1 VERVENKLLKF
12 LEKTT
17 CRAGSI
23 ILGYYNGK
31 FEIDKK
37 DLRPEGIDIV
47 TDADRASESFILNA
61 IKDEFPGH
69 DILTEESQTEI
80 GGSSSLWLV
89 DPLDGTV
96 NFAHGFPHFSVSI
109 ALMDHGNLLAGAVY
123 DPLRGEFF
131 CALKGCGS
139 WLNQKA
145 IYTSE
150 SMGFRSSLL
159 GTGFPYDIAYS
170 EDNNVREFS
179 RMATKVQGIRRA
191 GSAALDL
198 AYVACGRLDGFWEL
212 KLKPWDQGAGML
224 LVEEAGGKITDRFG
238 KPVDP
243 FSNTVVATN
252 GLIHDQV
259 VQVLEES

>member
-1 VERVENKLLKF
+1 MEPVENKLVTF

-17 CRAGSI
+17 GRAGSI

-31 FEIDKK
+31 FAIDKK
-37 DLRPEGIDIV
+37 DLRPDGIDIV
-47 TDADRASESFILNA
+47 TDADRASESLILKA
-61 IKDEFPGH
+61 IRDEFPGH
-69 DILTEESQTEI
+69 DILTEESQTEMT
-80 GGSSSLWLV
+80 GSRSLWLV

-96 NFAHGFPHFSVSI
+96 NFAHGFPHFSVTI

-123 DPLRGEFF
+123 DPLKSEFF
-131 CALKGCGS
+131 CAIKGCGA
-139 WLNQKA
+139 WLNRKA
-145 IYTSE
+145 INVSTS
-150 SMGFRSSLL
+150 MKLRSSLL
-159 GTGFPYDIAYS
+159 GTGFPYDRAYS
-170 EDNNVREFS
+170 EDNNVAEFN
-179 RMATKVQGIRRA
+179 RMVTRVQGVRRA

-238 KPVDP
+238 KPADP
-243 FSNTVVATN
+243 FANTVVATN

-259 VQVLEES
+259 VQVLEEN